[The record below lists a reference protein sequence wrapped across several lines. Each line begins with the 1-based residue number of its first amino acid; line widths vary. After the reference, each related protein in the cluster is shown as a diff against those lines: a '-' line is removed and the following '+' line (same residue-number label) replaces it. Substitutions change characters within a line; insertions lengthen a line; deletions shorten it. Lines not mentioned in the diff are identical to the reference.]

1 MTLLHEM
8 AHIKIG
14 YFYNNKCFYKRT
26 PDKICDRNIKEC
38 GFQLEASI
46 YGGIINYKKIDADV
60 ATIINNS
67 KNYSNICKITIK
79 IFFVII

>member
-1 MTLLHEM
+1 LGYNEIAESLASNFVVCLNKRYINKLASPNLLKAFLIMTLLHEM

-38 GFQLEASI
+38 GF
-46 YGGIINYKKIDADV
+46 
-60 ATIINNS
+60 
-67 KNYSNICKITIK
+67 
-79 IFFVII
+79 